1 MLRYFVCT
9 KGKEERYPLE
19 VKAQSP
25 RMKRKNILI
34 NFLIAIIVLF
44 LF

>member
-9 KGKEERYPLE
+9 KVKKERYPLE
-19 VKAQSP
+19 VKAQEA
-25 RMKRKNILI
+25 KNETKNILI